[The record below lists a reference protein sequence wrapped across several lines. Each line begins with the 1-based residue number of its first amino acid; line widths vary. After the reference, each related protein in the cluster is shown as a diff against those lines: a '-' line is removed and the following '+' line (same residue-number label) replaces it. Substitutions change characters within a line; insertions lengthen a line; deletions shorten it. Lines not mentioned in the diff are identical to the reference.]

1 LFKGK
6 FYYCDGALARDVITR
21 QQCETMADHRWRN
34 QQYNFDNL
42 GQALLALF

>member
-6 FYYCDGALARDVITR
+6 FYYCEGPLAHNVTTKEE
-21 QQCETMADHRWRN
+21 CETMPDHQWQN

-42 GQALLALF
+42 GQALLT